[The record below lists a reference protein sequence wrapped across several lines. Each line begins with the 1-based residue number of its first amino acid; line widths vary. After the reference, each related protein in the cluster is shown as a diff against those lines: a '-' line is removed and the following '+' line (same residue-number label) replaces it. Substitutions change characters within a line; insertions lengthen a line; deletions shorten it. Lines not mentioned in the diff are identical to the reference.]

1 MEGLGLN
8 NNMDEMI
15 SYDIKHQEG
24 LQRIRG
30 FRLLDDDFMSKVF
43 ENKQCSELLL
53 QVKLNET
60 YIIFITENDIIKKG
74 YISY

>member
-1 MEGLGLN
+1 MN

-15 SYDIKHQEG
+15 SYDIKHQED

-74 YISY
+74 YQYIILTEQ